1 MSRVVLVT
9 GVSRDIGARFARA
22 LAATATCEVIGL
34 DLTPPRHDLDG
45 VDFVRA
51 DIRGPL
57 LHKLLLHRQ
66 VDTVVHLSIA
76 DPTEAMSG
84 HRAQVKESNVLG
96 TMQLMASCQLA
107 PSIDKLILMGSSAV
121 YGSGPLDPARFA
133 EDSQVH
139 TGNRTSFGR
148 DAAEVEEYVRGFARR
163 RREVCVT
170 LLRMAPAMGA
180 GVDTALTRA
189 LALPVVPKALGFD
202 ARLQFL
208 HPVDAVNALIAVT
221 ERDLPGTFN
230 VAADDVVP
238 LSQALRIL
246 GRPAVDLAPAIAPL
260 VLGAARTVGLAKV
273 PTDQFRTLTHGRVID
288 TDRFT
293 GATGLHPHYTSRR
306 AIEEFAAFARPGI
319 LSAHRID
326 AVLDSAA
333 RMLAPDREGAR

>member
-9 GVSRDIGARFARA
+9 GVSRDVGARFARA

-51 DIRGPL
+51 DVRGPL

-66 VDTVVHLSIA
+66 VDTVVHLAVA
-76 DPTEAMSG
+76 DPTELASR
-84 HRAQVKESNVLG
+84 HRSQVKESNVLG

-107 PSIDKLILMGSSAV
+107 PSITKLVLMGSSSV
-121 YGSGPLDPARFA
+121 YGSGPLDPARFT

-170 LLRMAPAMGA
+170 ILRMAPAMGA

-221 ERDLPGTFN
+221 ERELPGTFN
-230 VAADDVVP
+230 VAAEDVVP
-238 LSQALRIL
+238 LTQALRIM
-246 GRPAVDLAPAIAPL
+246 GRPPLGLTPATASL
-260 VLGAARTVGLAKV
+260 VLGAARTLGLAKI
-273 PTDQFRTLTHGRVID
+273 PSDQFRTLIHGRVID
-288 TDRFT
+288 TGRFT
-293 GATGLHPHYTSRR
+293 EATGLRPHYTSRR
-306 AIEEFAAFARPGI
+306 AIEEFAAFARPGL
-319 LSAHRID
+319 LSSDRID

-333 RMLAPDREGAR
+333 RMLAPDREGTR